1 VNERRL
7 HFSRD
12 DDETGTTRGARG
24 KNAKNLENDATM
36 YEQNVRERRAPSARA
51 RARARRAAEPR
62 TSEIPRRL
70 GRTCKK
76 ICFFQRSLL

>member
-51 RARARRAAEPR
+51 RARVEPR
-62 TSEIPRRL
+62 SPERARSPGDWG
-70 GRTCKK
+70 GRVKRFV
-76 ICFFQRSLL
+76 FFNDHFCD